1 MATKKTTKNT
11 TKNVTAALPGVILIM
26 LLAGVITYGGKLAVA
41 EATKPKPAV
50 VKTVTVSATKDS
62 ADTTNAGDVSGANSS
77 GSTTASSGAASSTT
91 SPAAAAP
98 PAAEPAK
105 PTATTNS
112 FVYLRSGAAASG
124 TPLADLEAGTK
135 VTYEVKSTGLWQKVT
150 VNGVTGYVYKKWL
163 TY

>member
-50 VKTVTVSATKDS
+50 VKTVTVSATDENKD
-62 ADTTNAGDVSGANSS
+62 ANWTDTTSD
-77 GSTTASSGAASSTT
+77 GSASSAKTSNSAASSSTASTT
-91 SPAAAAP
+91 PAATPAAP
-98 PAAEPAK
+98 AT
-105 PTATTNS
+105 PTATTNA
-112 FVYLRSGAAASG
+112 FVYLRPTASTLGTALKGLNSG
-124 TPLADLEAGTK
+124 T
-135 VTYEVKSTGLWQKVT
+135 VVQYETKSTNSWQKVT
-150 VNGVTGYVYKKWL
+150 VDGVTGYVFTKWL